1 VSVIITVL
9 GIFGA
14 LGVFIYGMKIMSEG
28 LQKVAGH
35 RLKALLRRITGN
47 RFKGVITGFT
57 VTSLVQSSSATTV
70 MVVGFV
76 SAGLL
81 TLTQAIGVIMGANIG
96 TTVTG
101 WLVALLGF
109 KVKITAFALPAV
121 GIGFAM
127 TFFRGARPKQWGE
140 TLLGFGLLFLGLS
153 LLKNSVP
160 DVGAESMG
168 WVASVSDMGL
178 ISFLLFVAIGT
189 GLTVVL
195 QSSSATMAL
204 TLTLTALGLI
214 PYEMSAAM
222 ILGENIGTT
231 ATANIAAVGTSA
243 AARRAARAHLIFNII
258 GVLWAIALMKVL
270 ILPVI
275 DMIVP
280 GDPTTLAS
288 DPAFDATTVTSHLAA
303 FHTAF
308 NITNTLLLLPF
319 VNHIARLVTR
329 WVPDDKAEE
338 TRSVT
343 KFISTSLVQT
353 PELLLSQVRQEMR
366 HMSEVVREMYLNA
379 TRILTNPDQDL
390 GALVEETLR
399 REDVVD
405 TLEKEI
411 TEILNLVARAAT
423 SASAARHIGEM
434 ALNTHRLERIGDH
447 CEKLIFLAVRNH
459 ESLDNRMDQK
469 AIDDLVELSDLVD
482 EALDNLGAYL
492 TGDADIDKARELE
505 NAIDKKRDDLRDRHI
520 KRIQN
525 EQEQIVPG
533 LHFLD
538 ALHNLEEIGDR
549 VYGIVMRA
557 EETKLL

>member
-1 VSVIITVL
+1 MSALITLL
-9 GIFGA
+9 GVFGA

-35 RLKALLRRITGN
+35 RLKTLLRKITGN

-81 TLTQAIGVIMGANIG
+81 TLTQSIGVIMGANIG

-127 TFFRGARPKQWGE
+127 TFLRGARPKQWGE

-153 LLKNSVP
+153 LLKESVP
-160 DVGAESMG
+160 DVGAESLG

-178 ISFLLFVAIGT
+178 LSFLIFVAIGT

-214 PYEMSAAM
+214 PYDMSAAM

-243 AARRAARAHLIFNII
+243 VARRAARAHFIFNIV
-258 GVLWAIALMKVL
+258 GVIWAIALMKIL

-280 GDPTTLAS
+280 GDPTVLAS
-288 DPAFDATTVTSHLAA
+288 DPAFDARTVTSHLAA
-303 FHTAF
+303 FHTVF

-329 WVPDDKAEE
+329 WIPDDAEE
-338 TRSVT
+338 ESRSVT

-353 PELLLSQVRQEMR
+353 PELLLTQVRQEMR

-390 GALVEETLR
+390 GELVEETLR
-399 REDVVD
+399 CEDVVD
-405 TLEKEI
+405 GLEKEI
-411 TEILNLVARAAT
+411 TEVLNQVARAAT

-459 ESLDNRMDQK
+459 KSTDNRMDQK
-469 AIDDLVELSDLVD
+469 AINDLVELSDLVD

-492 TGDADIDKARELE
+492 TGDAHIQKAKDLE
-505 NAIDKKRDDLRDRHI
+505 TAIDGKRDDLRDRHI
-520 KRIQN
+520 QRIQN

-533 LHFLD
+533 LYFLD